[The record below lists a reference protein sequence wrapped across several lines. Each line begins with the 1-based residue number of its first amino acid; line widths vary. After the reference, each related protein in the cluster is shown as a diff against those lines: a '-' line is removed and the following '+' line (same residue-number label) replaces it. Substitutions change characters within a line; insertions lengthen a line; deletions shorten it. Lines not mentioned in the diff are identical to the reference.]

1 MKVKV
6 IIISVCMCIFA
17 GKAHAQWVVTDPG
30 NLAQGIINSIQQIT
44 EMSTTATNV
53 INNFKETKKIFE
65 QGKEFYD
72 KLKQVN
78 NLVKDARK
86 VQKTILMIGEIS
98 EIYVN
103 NFQIMMNDKNFRPEE
118 ITAIAAGYSKL
129 LAESGDLLAEIKEVI
144 SVNGLSMSD
153 KERMDVVDRV
163 YNAVLNYKNLVSYY
177 TRKNISISYLRAKKV
192 GDADRVMSLYG
203 STNEKYW

>member
-1 MKVKV
+1 
-6 IIISVCMCIFA
+6 MCIFA

-192 GDADRVMSLYG
+192 GDADRIMSLYG

>member
-1 MKVKV
+1 
-6 IIISVCMCIFA
+6 MCIFA
-17 GKAHAQWVVTDPG
+17 GKTHAQWVVTDPG

-192 GDADRVMSLYG
+192 GDAEIGRASCRERV
-203 STNEKYW
+203 